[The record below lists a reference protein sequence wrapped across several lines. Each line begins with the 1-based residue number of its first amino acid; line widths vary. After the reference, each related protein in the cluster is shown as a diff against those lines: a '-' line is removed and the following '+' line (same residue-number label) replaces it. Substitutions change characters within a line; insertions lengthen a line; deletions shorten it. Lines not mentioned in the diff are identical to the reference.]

1 MSFDVKNIEPEN
13 LDFKKL
19 VPVALILIIGVV
31 ASIIFVYYWF
41 TFEKDKVMQEQFLG
55 KPSIIKENFD
65 AIEKEKFEKFRRE
78 ADVQIKNATKRAHT
92 EFSDLALESNMP
104 PRDQCSTQSCSWQ
117 QQGTTYESRFNI
129 PNRRVIA

>member
-41 TFEKDKVMQEQFLG
+41 TFEKDAVMKEQFLE

-65 AIEKEKFEKFRRE
+65 AIEKEKFKKIDIEKAKEKIETR
-78 ADVQIKNATKRAHT
+78 
-92 EFSDLALESNMP
+92 
-104 PRDQCSTQSCSWQ
+104 
-117 QQGTTYESRFNI
+117 YSR
-129 PNRRVIA
+129 